1 MIRMA
6 ETHSHI
12 DHPTDPAGEQQSLP
26 YHLVRRLITLTLVC
40 GLLAGVVGSYLLIR
54 YFPGS
59 IPVSKQSVVLQESS
73 AAVDV
78 AKQVSPSVVSI
89 TTTSQGSGFS
99 FFGASQ
105 SEEGAGTGIIVGA
118 NGLIMTNNHVISGA
132 NEIDVFTSDGQ
143 EYKNAKVVATDT
155 TNDLAFIQITASGL
169 KPATL
174 GDSST
179 VQVGTEVIAIGNA
192 LGQYQ
197 NTVTQGIIS
206 GLGRPV
212 QAGDESDDSTESLQN
227 LFQTDAAINP
237 GNSGGPLV
245 DVRGN
250 VIGIDTAVASNAQG
264 IGFAIPI
271 NEAKKE
277 LQQVENSGSISRP
290 FLGVDY
296 IPITPAFA
304 SDNNLPVSSGAYV
317 SGDQSSGTP
326 AVVSGSPADKA
337 GLQQGDII
345 TKVGGQ
351 AIDQNHS
358 LSVLIDNHNVGDSVQ
373 ITYLRNGKTQTVTVT
388 LAQAPNGQ

>member
-6 ETHSHI
+6 ETSPEIHSP
-12 DHPTDPAGEQQSLP
+12 DDQRSLP
-26 YHLVRRLITLTLVC
+26 YGLVRRLVTLSLVFGIVG
-40 GLLAGVVGSYLLIR
+40 GLVGGYFLVRYL
-54 YFPGS
+54 PGA

-89 TTTSQGSGFS
+89 TSQSTGFS
-99 FFGASQ
+99 FFGSSQ
-105 SEEGAGTGIIVGA
+105 TEQGAGTGIIVSS
-118 NGLIMTNNHVISGA
+118 NGLIMTNNHVIAGA
-132 NEIDVFTSDGQ
+132 SELDVFTSDGH
-143 EYKNAKVVATDT
+143 EYKNAKVVAADT
-155 TNDLAFIQITASGL
+155 NNDLAFVQISASGL
-169 KPATL
+169 PAAKL

-206 GLGRPV
+206 GVGRPV
-212 QAGDESDDSTESLQN
+212 QAGDEEGGSTEQLQN

-245 DVRGN
+245 DVRGD
-250 VIGIDTAVASNAQG
+250 VIGINTAVASDAQG

-271 NEAKKE
+271 NEAKQE
-277 LQQVENSGSISRP
+277 LQQVQSSGNISRP
-290 FLGVDY
+290 YLGVRY
-296 IPITPAFA
+296 IPVTQAFA
-304 SDNNLPVSSGAYV
+304 SDNNLPVTNGAYV
-317 SGDQSSGTP
+317 TGDQSSGTS

-337 GLQQGDII
+337 GLKQGDII

-358 LSVLIDNHNVGDSVQ
+358 LSTLIGNHNVGDKVQ
-373 ITYLRNGKTQTVTVT
+373 LTFLRNGKTQTATVT
-388 LAQAPNGQ
+388 LAQEPNNHQ